1 VFDNVAFGLRLRRLG
16 KAEIA
21 GRVGRVLQLVVNGW
35 PMERGGTRPVWAFLT
50 GPYALF
56 R

>member
-21 GRVGRVLQLVVNGW
+21 DRVGGVLQLVDLAGMAARFPVQLS
-35 PMERGGTRPVWAFLT
+35 GGNSSD
-50 GPYALF
+50 
-56 R
+56 